1 MSYLEG
7 VIGEVE
13 EARQGRTEQPLLFLR
28 MHVAQYQLLL
38 GQLKACQEACE
49 AGKATLDL
57 LNDVRWL
64 PLSTLT
70 PCMLPRHNNSTL
82 YFCCKLGGANRCD
95 VAGASRCDAGI
106 PGSNGAPR

>member
-1 MSYLEG
+1 MCACLAVSYLEG

-38 GQLKACQEACE
+38 GQLKACQEACG

-57 LNDVRWL
+57 LNNVRW
-64 PLSTLT
+64 
-70 PCMLPRHNNSTL
+70 PRHLNASIMHVPRHAPMWLASLRGNS
-82 YFCCKLGGANRCD
+82 CCCGKL
-95 VAGASRCDAGI
+95 VAINSHDTAQ
-106 PGSNGAPR
+106 GS